1 MPNNVTLAK
10 LEAWQ
15 AQMIPFLETQKPT
28 TGRTPHRMGG
38 FWIPSGNRAADYDYF
53 RRLRPGY
60 LKAVTLSR
68 DRIGEALGMVH
79 EAGAVFIRDHEQ
91 SEQQADF
98 AANPAE
104 TGRRHARE
112 WIAKLTGG
120 GSLAGLPLNRIGV
133 VLLNEPSV
141 HNAQE
146 EQKLVAYTREALL
159 TLQPTGI
166 RAMVY
171 NLSSGWARN
180 SDTDTVKNTKPI
192 WTELR
197 VLEDL
202 INITGS
208 WLGLH
213 EYCRNDPDEGWYT
226 APNGERWGWNMFRHW
241 ACPMTVKIIIGECG
255 MSKRINGKPAP
266 GQPVGWVGNV
276 TPASYAEMLWRYE
289 RQCHPNVEAIM
300 PFTTN
305 YEADWQDKDTLGAH
319 EDILSRIR
327 LHTWPTVWPVP
338 VTTTEEP
345 PVTDEKLIIVP
356 RYTGRIN
363 GFYGQLYQNDAGAYY
378 PHEGM
383 DLSMPTGTPL
393 YAAADGIV
401 AWADPQQSEKSAYG
415 IYCRTYHPQLKKPVC
430 FFNAH
435 MSECLVKTGNSVKQG
450 QLLGYSGNTGN
461 SSGDHLHWEVRIMT
475 ASGGYQIDKQL
486 PATLQNL
493 YRQNGRTDP
502 LAWLRGWEAN
512 GGKVEER

>member
-1 MPNNVTLAK
+1 MPNNITLDR

-15 AQMIPFLETQKPT
+15 AKIVPFLEAQKPV

-60 LKAVTLSR
+60 LKVVTLSR

-120 GSLAGLPLNRIGV
+120 GSLAGLPLNKIGV

-171 NLSSGWARN
+171 NLSSGWVRN

-208 WLGLH
+208 WMGLH

-327 LHTWPTVWPVP
+327 LHTWPAVWPVP
-338 VTTTEEP
+338 VIPTEEP
-345 PVTDEKLIIVP
+345 PVESDKNLVIFP
-356 RYTGRIN
+356 RYTGKIT
-363 GFYGQLYQNDAGAYY
+363 GSYGTIYKGSYA
-378 PHEGM
+378 HEGM
-383 DLSMPTGTPL
+383 DISTGTGMPIYAAYDGICAYADYEESTYGWYVRL
-393 YAAADGIV
+393 YAPEINA
-401 AWADPQQSEKSAYG
+401 
-415 IYCRTYHPQLKKPVC
+415 C
-430 FFNAH
+430 FFYAH
-435 MSECLVKTGNSVKQG
+435 MMEKPTVQTGNSIKRG
-450 QLLGYSGNTGN
+450 QLLGRTGATGNTGVIPAA
-461 SSGDHLHWEVRIMT
+461 HLHFEVRVMNPNGT
-475 ASGGYQIDKQL
+475 YKVFEAGAVPL
-486 PATLQNL
+486 H
-493 YRQNGRTDP
+493 RRNGRVDP
-502 LAWLRGWEAN
+502 LGWIEGWKAM

>member
-1 MPNNVTLAK
+1 MLNLRSTVDSLRQWQGSMSAY
-10 LEAWQ
+10 LEA
-15 AQMIPFLETQKPT
+15 QKPP
-28 TGRTPHRMGG
+28 TGNTHRMGF
-38 FWIPSGNRAADYDYF
+38 FWIPAGNRAADHDYL
-53 RRLRPGY
+53 RRLNARAGKIVS
-60 LKAVTLSR
+60 LNR
-68 DRIGEALGMVH
+68 DRIGEALSYLHPEGTL
-79 EAGAVFIRDHEQ
+79 FLRDHPQ

-104 TGRRHARE
+104 TGRRHASE

-255 MSKRINGKPAP
+255 MSKRINGTPAP

-327 LHTWPTVWPVP
+327 LHTWPAVWPVP

-345 PVTDEKLIIVP
+345 PVTDDKLIIVP
-356 RYTGRIN
+356 RYTGRIT
-363 GFYGQLYQNDAGAYY
+363 GYYGSLYTNAAGAKYS
-378 PHEGM
+378 HEGL
-383 DLSMPTGTPL
+383 DVSMPEGTPI
-393 YAAADGIV
+393 YAAADGVV
-401 AWADPQQSEKSAYG
+401 AWADPLQSEKSAYG
-415 IYCRTYHPQLKKPVC
+415 IYVRNYHPQHGICIFGGHL
-430 FFNAH
+430 
-435 MSECLVKTGNSVKQG
+435 SECYVKTGNSVKQG
-450 QLLGYSGNTGN
+450 QLLGLSGNTGN
-461 SSGDHLHWEVRIMT
+461 STGPHLHWEFRLMT
-475 ASGGYQIDKQL
+475 PTGA
-486 PATLQNL
+486 
-493 YRQNGRTDP
+493 YRTGVSPHGNARVDP
-502 LAWLRGWEAN
+502 LAWLAGWQAM

>member
-1 MPNNVTLAK
+1 MPNLRSTVDGLRQWQGSMSAY
-10 LEAWQ
+10 LEA
-15 AQMIPFLETQKPT
+15 QKPT

-68 DRIGEALGMVH
+68 DRIGEALSMVH
-79 EAGAVFIRDHEQ
+79 EAGAVFIRDHSQ

-171 NLSSGWARN
+171 NLSSGWTRN

-255 MSKRINGKPAP
+255 MSKRINGNPAP

-327 LHTWPTVWPVP
+327 PHTWPTVWPVP

-345 PVTDEKLIIVP
+345 PVTDPKLIIYP
-356 RYTGRIN
+356 KFTGRIS
-363 GFYGQLYQNDAGAYY
+363 GYYGQIYKQSYS
-378 PHEGM
+378 HEGL
-383 DLSMPTGTPL
+383 DISCPVGTPL
-393 YAAADGIV
+393 FAPTNCTI
-401 AWADPQQSEKSAYG
+401 AWVDEDPATYGKYVRVDTPYDVHFFYGHCSE
-415 IYCRTYHPQLKKPVC
+415 I
-430 FFNAH
+430 F
-435 MSECLVKTGNSVKQG
+435 VKRGDIIAQG
-450 QLLGYSGNTGN
+450 TMIAKTGNTGN
-461 SSGDHLHWEVRIMT
+461 STGPHLHFEVRSRT
-475 ASGGYQIDKQL
+475 AENDAYQSGVS
-486 PATLQNL
+486 PHA
-493 YRQNGRTDP
+493 NGRIDP
-502 LAWLRGWEAN
+502 IAFAIGWKTAGN
-512 GGKVEER
+512 KVEER

>member
-1 MPNNVTLAK
+1 MPNNIVLDR

-15 AQMIPFLETQKPT
+15 AKIIPFLEAQKPP
-28 TGRTPHRMGG
+28 TGGNTHRMG
-38 FWIPSGNRAADYDYF
+38 FHWIPAGNRAADHDYL
-53 RRLRPGY
+53 RRLNARAGKIVS
-60 LKAVTLSR
+60 LNR
-68 DRIGEALGMVH
+68 DRIGEALGYLH
-79 EAGAVFIRDHEQ
+79 PEGTLFLRDHSQ

-120 GSLAGLPLNRIGV
+120 GSLAGLPLNKIGV

-141 HNAQE
+141 HNTQE

-266 GQPVGWVGNV
+266 GQPIGWVGNV

-345 PVTDEKLIIVP
+345 PVTDDKLIIVP
-356 RYTGRIN
+356 RYTGRITGYYGSLYTSAAGAKYSHEGLDISMPEGTPIYAPWDGVVAWSDN
-363 GFYGQLYQNDAGAYY
+363 EPTTYGNYIRVSGAYKADFFYGHLR
-378 PHEGM
+378 E
-383 DLSMPTGTPL
+383 
-393 YAAADGIV
+393 
-401 AWADPQQSEKSAYG
+401 
-415 IYCRTYHPQLKKPVC
+415 R
-430 FFNAH
+430 
-435 MSECLVKTGNSVKQG
+435 LVQTQNSVKQG
-450 QLLGYSGNTGN
+450 QLIAYSGNTGN
-461 SSGDHLHWEVRIMT
+461 STGPHLHFEVRLKL
-475 ASGGYQIDKQL
+475 ANGQY
-486 PATLQNL
+486 
-493 YRQNGRTDP
+493 QNGVSAKTNARVDP
-502 LAWLRGWEAN
+502 LAWLAGWQAM